1 VIQAFFDPI
10 KPVLVLLFKGQ
21 TPLRLPLR
29 SPLVAGWLYLVGLM
43 VVAMIL
49 IGGATRLTE
58 SGLSITEW
66 KPIRGTLP
74 PSSVEQWQSE
84 FDHYKQIP
92 QYKIINSDMSLEK
105 FKSIY
110 WWEWWHRLF
119 GRLIGIVVFVP
130 LVVFLLRSEIPKRI
144 IWRTVTLLGL
154 GGIQGGLGWWMVSSG
169 LANRTEVAPERLMVH
184 LGMGLA
190 ILIFAIWTGLEAS
203 EGQGRGRYV
212 SFRWRLFSALWL
224 VLVFLQCLLGA
235 LVAGNDAGLIYND
248 FPLMNGYFAPYIDW
262 SKGVALTLLHDQG
275 VVQLMHRLNAY
286 ALMIYSIIFGIAFT
300 LKCRDE
306 GLKTLVKAI
315 AVMVFVQATLGI
327 ATLINVVPLGLAI
340 SHQFIAVVL
349 IIMTTVLCWRV
360 FRADRV
366 FR

>member
-1 VIQAFFDPI
+1 M
-10 KPVLVLLFKGQ
+10 VLIFKGQ
-21 TPLRLPLR
+21 IQLRLPLR

-74 PSSVEQWQSE
+74 PASAEQWQSE
-84 FDHYKQIP
+84 FENYKQIP
-92 QYKIINSDMSLEK
+92 QYKIMNSDMSLDK

-119 GRLIGIVVFVP
+119 GRLIGFVVFVP

-144 IWRTVTLLGL
+144 IWRTLTLLGL

-169 LANRTEVAPERLMVH
+169 LANRTDVAPERLMVH
-184 LGMGLA
+184 LGMGLI
-190 ILIFAIWTGLEAS
+190 ILIFAIWTALESS

-212 SFRWRLFSALWL
+212 PFGWRFFTGLWL
-224 VLVFLQCLLGA
+224 ALIFVQSLLGA

-262 SKGVALTLLHDQG
+262 SKGIGYTLLHDQG
-275 VVQLMHRLNAY
+275 AVQLMHRLSAY
-286 ALMIYSIIFGIAFT
+286 LLLAYTIVFGIAFT

-306 GLKTLVKAI
+306 GLKAIVKSI
-315 AVMVFVQATLGI
+315 AVLVFIQATLGI
-327 ATLINVVPLGLAI
+327 ATLINVVPLGLAL
-340 SHQFIAVVL
+340 SHQFVAVIL
-349 IIMTTVLCWRV
+349 IIMTTVLSWKV